1 MIRKA
6 KWERAAEKMRSQK
19 GASLFLV
26 LIFFLVC
33 VLAGLA
39 VLSTAQSYEKRT
51 GTKAKEQSEYLALL
65 SAVEFL
71 KGQLELCEGEW
82 NPDTSGMDAE
92 IENKVQRELLVT
104 IQEFCKDYVNH
115 PAKAEKEIYLTIKR
129 IRLVRY

>member
-51 GTKAKEQSEYLALL
+51 GTKAKEQSERAAGTL
-65 SAVEFL
+65 
-71 KGQLELCEGEW
+71 
-82 NPDTSGMDAE
+82 
-92 IENKVQRELLVT
+92 
-104 IQEFCKDYVNH
+104 
-115 PAKAEKEIYLTIKR
+115 
-129 IRLVRY
+129 